1 MNAQLIQMLSEIT
14 EEEQKI
20 LDGNGIE
27 KAVYTDKS
35 EFTVDKNKMLKK
47 GRYIDVR
54 PHTRFTA
61 FPRHKHNY
69 IEMMYVARGSLTH
82 IINGEKVRVEEGEIL
97 FLNSSCF
104 HEIMTA
110 DKDDIGI
117 NFIILPEFLD
127 TVFETENTGDVSGAL
142 ISGLYGNSPA
152 YMYFKVS
159 HVLPIQNL
167 IENLVWSLLYKHDYN
182 YLINRNTMGLLLLQ
196 LINNTD
202 KIAYGNEAKY
212 DNLIVTEAIK
222 YIEASYKS
230 ATLTECSKLLHQS
243 SSKLCRLLKQYT
255 GHTFK
260 ELLQMKRL
268 ETAAELLLKSRL
280 SVTEIINAA
289 GYDNTSYF
297 HRIFKEKYG
306 ESPAV
311 FRKNRR

>member
-1 MNAQLIQMLSEIT
+1 MNMQLMQMLSEIT

-20 LDGNGIE
+20 LNGNGIE
-27 KAVYTDKS
+27 KNVYTDKS

-61 FPRHKHNY
+61 FPHHKHNY
-69 IEMMYVARGSLTH
+69 IEMMYVASGSIIH
-82 IINGEKVRVEEGEIL
+82 IINGERAEVSAGDII
-97 FLNSSCF
+97 FLNSSCS

-110 DKDDIGI
+110 GKDDIGI

-127 TVFETENTGDVSGAL
+127 TVFKSENTDDVSSAM
-142 ISGLYGNSPA
+142 ISVLYGNSPA
-152 YMYFKVS
+152 YMHFKVS

-167 IENLVWSLLYKHDYN
+167 IENLVWSFLYKHDYN
-182 YLINRNTMGLLLLQ
+182 YTISKSTMGLLLLQ

-202 KIAYGNEAKY
+202 KIACGNETKY

-230 ATLTECSKLLHQS
+230 ATLTECSELLHQS
-243 SSKLCRLLKQYT
+243 ASKLCRLLKQYT

-260 ELLQMKRL
+260 ELLQIKRL

-297 HRIFKEKYG
+297 HRIFKEGYG

-311 FRKNRR
+311 FRKNGR

>member
-1 MNAQLIQMLSEIT
+1 MNTRLMQMLCEIT

-27 KAVYTDKS
+27 KKVYTDNS
-35 EFTVDKNKMLKK
+35 GFTVDKTKMLKK
-47 GRYIDVR
+47 GRYIDIR
-54 PHTRFTA
+54 PHTRFAA
-61 FPRHKHNY
+61 FPKHSHNY
-69 IEMMYVARGSLTH
+69 IEMMYVADGSITH
-82 IINGEKVRVEEGEIL
+82 IINGEKVTVSAGNVI
-97 FLNSSCF
+97 FLNDNCF
-104 HEIMTA
+104 HEIMSA
-110 DKDDIGI
+110 GKNDIGI

-127 TVFETENTGDVSGAL
+127 FVFETDQSQDGGSTL
-142 ISGLYGNSPA
+142 ISVLYGNSPA
-152 YMYFKVS
+152 YMHFKVS

-167 IENLVWSLLYKHDYN
+167 IENLVWSILYKHDYN
-182 YLINRNTMGLLLLQ
+182 YMICRNTMKLLLLQ

-202 KIAYGNEAKY
+202 KIAYADDEKY

-222 YIEASYKS
+222 YIEVSYKS
-230 ATLTECSKLLHQS
+230 ASLTECAELLHQS
-243 SSKLCRLLKQYT
+243 ASKLCRLLKHYT

-260 ELLQMKRL
+260 ELLQTKRL
-268 ETAAELLLKSRL
+268 ETASELLLKSSL